1 MKHEQLTK
9 NIGYFI
15 LAVLIIVVYKTF
27 DSIGTIFGFLGDLL
41 SILSPVLWA
50 FALAFVLH
58 PACKKLERLYRR
70 IPKIA
75 SHTRGFSVATVYIIA
90 ISLLCGFFAVVLP
103 ILFQSISD
111 FIMYLPTLIV
121 KIKDF
126 LYSVNIGEYSLKPLL
141 DTVTIEDIMT
151 RLNLTDVDVYIN
163 KFAGVSKS
171 IVNIFL
177 TVIIS
182 IYILLDRAG
191 FLATIRKFLSVALPK
206 KARDIFSK
214 YAESTFRIMY
224 TYINCQLLD
233 MCIVACISFAALV
246 ILGVPYAPILAIFIG
261 IANLVP
267 YFGAIVACTLS
278 ALLTAFTVSFPK
290 GIVVAIILLVLQQI
304 DANIIQPKLVK
315 TTLKVKPFW
324 VLVGVLLGGELFGI
338 LGIILAVPT
347 MALIKTIFED
357 IYDYHISMSKTK
369 AKENQNSK
377 NDA

>member
-1 MKHEQLTK
+1 MKHEQLSK

-27 DSIGTIFGFLGDLL
+27 DSIGTIFGFFGDIL
-41 SILSPVLWA
+41 SILSPVFWA

-58 PACKKLERLYRR
+58 PACRKLECLYKK

-121 KIKDF
+121 KVKDF
-126 LYSVNIGEYSLKPLL
+126 LYSVEIGGYSLKPVLN
-141 DTVTIEDIMT
+141 TVTIEDVMAK
-151 RLNLTDVDVYIN
+151 LNLTDVDLYVN
-163 KFAGVSKS
+163 KFAGFSKG

-177 TVIIS
+177 SVIIS

-191 FLATIRKFLSVALPK
+191 FLSTVRKLLSVTLPK
-206 KARDIFSK
+206 KARDIFTK
-214 YAESTFRIMY
+214 YADSTFRIMY

-233 MCIVACISFAALV
+233 MCIVACISFGALM

-278 ALLTAFTVSFPK
+278 ALLTAFTVSFSK
-290 GIVVAIILLVLQQI
+290 AIMVAIILLVLQQV
-304 DANIIQPKLVK
+304 DSNIIQPKLVK

-357 IYDYHISMSKTK
+357 VYDYRHSMTKTK
-369 AKENQNSK
+369 TKETENIQK
-377 NDA
+377 GA